1 MNSIELLRRAGL
13 ESEIDK
19 EITRIVRYAHEA
31 DEQSLF
37 VDIYPDDEYAQEA
50 LKRGALVVSDRK
62 KEGCIY
68 CENARKAQSELLQIL
83 YEYPCQRMKLIGVT
97 GTCGKSTVVYLLRQ
111 CLKDQGIKSCCVMSG
126 KIILDEDIIE
136 TRNTTPDALILIP
149 LMHHCLEKGIDV
161 MMMEVSSEAYLAH
174 RVEGFYFDVMIG
186 TIIASDHL
194 DSHGTLAHYHK
205 TKKEILSL
213 TKSEGIVI
221 INADDACQ
229 RSWMSDFKGHVLSYG
244 TSASFQISECQCVL
258 DSSSFHF
265 QGIPLQTHLLSK
277 ANIYNISAV
286 MVCAFVLD
294 LKMKQVFA
302 WVQRAKGC
310 PGRFEIVHHNPMV
323 MIDYAHTEKAVHEV
337 LSFVKQ
343 CSSKHLICV
352 FGCGGNRDRSKRPL
366 MAKAVCQYAD
376 QVIVTSDNPRNEDP
390 DEIISEIVAGCT
402 KEVAVEQDRLKA
414 IEFALE
420 SCTKDDII
428 ILLGKGD
435 ESSFFTGGQM
445 ISFSDRDAVKQIL
458 KEE

>member
-1 MNSIELLRRAGL
+1 
-13 ESEIDK
+13 
-19 EITRIVRYAHEA
+19 
-31 DEQSLF
+31 
-37 VDIYPDDEYAQEA
+37 
-50 LKRGALVVSDRK
+50 
-62 KEGCIY
+62 
-68 CENARKAQSELLQIL
+68 
-83 YEYPCQRMKLIGVT
+83 
-97 GTCGKSTVVYLLRQ
+97 
-111 CLKDQGIKSCCVMSG
+111 
-126 KIILDEDIIE
+126 
-136 TRNTTPDALILIP
+136 
-149 LMHHCLEKGIDV
+149 
-161 MMMEVSSEAYLAH
+161 
-174 RVEGFYFDVMIG
+174 
-186 TIIASDHL
+186 
-194 DSHGTLAHYHK
+194 
-205 TKKEILSL
+205 
-213 TKSEGIVI
+213 
-221 INADDACQ
+221 
-229 RSWMSDFKGHVLSYG
+229 MSDFKGHVLSYG
-244 TSASFQISECQCVL
+244 TSASFQISECQCAL
-258 DSSSFHF
+258 DGSSFHF

-390 DEIISEIVAGCT
+390 DKIISEIVAGCT